1 MTDGLGLDKA
11 GIAHGP
17 AGIRTDRGLR
27 TTNRRVYAIG
37 DCADVPGSGL
47 RLTHVANYHAG
58 LVIRSALF
66 RMPAKVRPETL
77 PRVTYTDPELAA
89 VGLTEEEA
97 RARHGSVR
105 VLRWPFSENDRAQ
118 AERRTTGHAKL
129 VLDRKGAC
137 SAPPFSARRLA
148 NCSPL
153 DSGADQGPQGLGR
166 GRDRR
171 ALSHPVG
178 GQPPRRPIEP
188 RGARRQ
194 SLAAP
199 PARFSADVRM
209 SDTPSLLVADA
220 KPASARPI
228 RIGLSGRLLIL
239 TIAFVML
246 AEVLIYVPSVANF
259 RRTWLNDRLAAAQV
273 AATVA
278 EAAPSDMLP
287 PGLAHRL
294 LDGIGAQAIAYQMGS
309 RRILL
314 GNVDMPPDVSASY
327 DLRGSSAWRL
337 ILDAFGQLASPD
349 PRPIRVI
356 GASMG
361 AGDFIEVVLDV
372 APLRAAMWQFSR
384 NILILSLIISGI
396 TAGLVYLA
404 LQWLIVRPVRRM
416 AENVMAFEENPEDES
431 RRIVPDGRHDEIG
444 AAQRAI
450 ARMQATLAQQ
460 LRQQKH
466 LAALGLAVSK
476 INHDL
481 RNMLASAQLISDRL
495 NALPDPNVQ
504 RFAPKLIAA
513 IDRAIGFCEATLTYG
528 AASEPPP
535 RRRRCPWRRWS
546 RMSPICSGSG
556 PILPCISRW
565 TFRPA

>member
-1 MTDGLGLDKA
+1 
-11 GIAHGP
+11 
-17 AGIRTDRGLR
+17 
-27 TTNRRVYAIG
+27 
-37 DCADVPGSGL
+37 
-47 RLTHVANYHAG
+47 
-58 LVIRSALF
+58 
-66 RMPAKVRPETL
+66 
-77 PRVTYTDPELAA
+77 
-89 VGLTEEEA
+89 
-97 RARHGSVR
+97 
-105 VLRWPFSENDRAQ
+105 
-118 AERRTTGHAKL
+118 
-129 VLDRKGAC
+129 
-137 SAPPFSARRLA
+137 
-148 NCSPL
+148 
-153 DSGADQGPQGLGR
+153 
-166 GRDRR
+166 
-171 ALSHPVG
+171 
-178 GQPPRRPIEP
+178 
-188 RGARRQ
+188 
-194 SLAAP
+194 
-199 PARFSADVRM
+199 M

-535 RRRRCPWRRWS
+535 RRRRLPLAPLVADVADLLGLGPDSPVHLAMDVPAGLTVDADPDQLTRVLVNLGRNAVQALEQHGAWDGRPPCLHIAAWREGAATILRVADNGPGLPEAARRHLFDAFQGS
-546 RMSPICSGSG
+546 TRPGGTGLGLAIAAELMRLHGGTIALEDVPETLEPRTGMSG
-556 PILPCISRW
+556 PSPFAGIAPSPAMDPTSRSSATGMEFRDPNVGTNIITPLSHRVETVRRPGACFRLTLPDAAPSV
-565 TFRPA
+565 